1 MGYFVADKFG
11 LIVAWLNTATFIT
24 LVYIFLKAVEE
35 RSRLLHV
42 LDKFYSPVLSPLR
55 RVLPAWKLD
64 LASIIFAALL
74 QLAAFFV
81 KQAGRPQ

>member
-1 MGYFVADKFG
+1 VGYFVTDKIG
-11 LIVAWLNTATFIT
+11 LIIAALNTATFIT

-42 LDKFYSPVLSPLR
+42 LDRLYSPVLSPLR

-64 LASIIFAALL
+64 LASIIFAAVL
-74 QLAAFFV
+74 QLAALFIRR
-81 KQAGRPQ
+81 GHWPH